1 MNVMHLI
8 QNLKRKSIAVKSMI
22 LLAAITLSTAVATD
36 DALAAGHGGGAPG
49 ASGGVGGSHT
59 GAGLSGGPIG
69 RGFGGSGFAGG
80 HLGAGRVD
88 GRMAGDHSGGRGEA
102 FLGDRG
108 WGYPE
113 STLRGGLHD
122 RHHHFHERFVGVPGY
137 YYDDYGYGLDDYAD
151 NNACFQYRHVYTT
164 SGWQWR
170 QVWICN

>member
-88 GRMAGDHSGGRGEA
+88 GRM
-102 FLGDRG
+102 
-108 WGYPE
+108 